1 MRPLRIIHALTHSNV
16 TRGGAIQ
23 ALLLARAQQARGHE
37 VRVVCNARPRRPLD
51 PTFQRW
57 IDAGI
62 PIEPYKMNHITEL
75 RRFRRMLQAFDPDV
89 VHAHRDDALRFVFF
103 STLFSPF
110 PRAFISQRGTT
121 HPFRTRAA
129 AYCHRS
135 PRVHR
140 IIAVAHA
147 VKNSLVS
154 FGVPSDRVEVV
165 YGSFDLE
172 RFSPQSADRTKVR
185 NELGLSDDQK
195 LVVQVGALH
204 KKKAPWDFLY
214 AAAEVLKERPDT
226 RFALIGDGKQRK
238 RCEKLLEDLGIAD
251 RMTLLGFR
259 TDIADVYAA
268 ADVAVIAS
276 TGFEGLTGALR
287 EALAMTRPV
296 VATEV
301 DGNPEAVK
309 DRQTGLLVPPR
320 DPVAIAKGIVTLLD
334 DPELGRSLGEAGR
347 QLVLENMH
355 EDVRLRRTEEVY
367 NEVLSQNGL
376 QL

>member
-1 MRPLRIIHALTHSNV
+1 MRPLRIVHALTHSNV

-37 VRVVCNARPRRPLD
+37 VRVVCNERPHRPLD
-51 PTFQRW
+51 PTFDRW
-57 IDAGI
+57 IAEGI
-62 PIEPYKMNHITEL
+62 SIEPYKMSHIWEM
-75 RRFRRMLQAFDPDV
+75 RRFRGMLADFDPDV

-103 STLFSPF
+103 STLMSGM

-121 HPFRTRAA
+121 HPFRTRPT

-147 VKNSLVS
+147 VKDALVS
-154 FGVPSDRVEVV
+154 FGVDDRRIEVV

-172 RFSPQSADRTKVR
+172 RFCPERADRGKVR
-185 NELGLSDDQK
+185 AELGLSEDQK

-204 KKKAPWDFLY
+204 SKKAPWDFVY
-214 AAAEVLKERPDT
+214 AAAEVLKQRPEI
-226 RFALIGDGKQRK
+226 RFALIGDGKQRSV
-238 RCEKLLEDLGIAD
+238 CEQLLQELGIAD

-268 ADVAVIAS
+268 ADAAVIAS

-287 EALAMTRPV
+287 EALAMARPV
-296 VATEV
+296 VATAV

-309 DRQTGLLVPPR
+309 DHETGLLVPPG
-320 DPVAIAKGIVTLLD
+320 DPKAIAEGIIKLLD
-334 DPELGRSLGEAGR
+334 QPELARKLGEGGR
-347 QLVLENMH
+347 RLVLENMH
-355 EDVRLRRTEEVY
+355 EDVRLRRTEQIY
-367 NEVLSQNGL
+367 QEVLAENGAAP
-376 QL
+376 